1 MNMSGVRIESKIR
14 VPANKQEYAE
24 NRSRL
29 MEKIRRGG
37 NSISPLFQWERFY
50 MEGDDF
56 VDFYEVLSFLGLF
69 GEDVVVLY
77 DHHIRLAGATCI
89 MLPAF
94 NVIIKIKNKK
104 AFFEK
109 DIVFGEMNILFYHD
123 DLSGEVLE
131 NFIGEDEVLRWLA

>member
-1 MNMSGVRIESKIR
+1 MNGTRIEDKIR
-14 VPANKQEYAE
+14 VPANKQDYAE

-37 NSISPLFQWERFY
+37 NNISPLFQWERFY
-50 MEGDDF
+50 MEGEDP

-94 NVIIKIKNKK
+94 NVLIKMKAEK
-104 AFFEK
+104 AFFENS
-109 DIVFGEMNILFYHD
+109 IVFGEMNVLFYHD
-123 DLSGEVLE
+123 GISGEVLE
-131 NFIGEDEVLRWLA
+131 NFIGEQEVLRWLA